1 MKIICIGKNY
11 ALHVEELKGE
21 IPEEPVVFMKP
32 DSALLLKN
40 KPFYLPDF
48 SNEIHHE
55 VEVVVRI
62 NKLGKNIC
70 EKFAHRYYNE
80 VGVGIDFTARDL
92 QNKLRAKGLPWE
104 KCKAFDGS
112 AVLGQFVSKE
122 KYSDLQKLNFHLDI
136 NGDTVQKGNT
146 KDMLFSIDQ
155 IVSHVS
161 KYVTLKIG
169 DCIYTGTPVGV
180 GAVKVGDR
188 LQAYL
193 EGELLL
199 DFEVK

>member
-11 ALHVEELKGE
+11 ALHVAELKGDM
-21 IPEEPVVFMKP
+21 PEEPVVFMKP
-32 DSALLLKN
+32 DSALLLNN

-48 SNEIHHE
+48 SKEIHHE
-55 VEVVVRI
+55 VEIVIRI
-62 NKLGKNIC
+62 NKLGKNIS
-70 EKFAHRYYNE
+70 ERFAHRYYNE

-112 AVLGQFVSKE
+112 AVLSPFLLKDKLV
-122 KYSDLQKLNFHLDI
+122 DLQDLDFHLDI
-136 NGDTVQKGNT
+136 NGETVQKGNT
-146 KDMLFSIDQ
+146 KEMLFTVDQ
-155 IVSHVS
+155 IIAHVS

-169 DCIYTGTPVGV
+169 DCIFTGTPVGV

-188 LQAYL
+188 LQAYV
-193 EGELLL
+193 ENKLLL

>member
-11 ALHVEELKGE
+11 ALHVAELKGD

-32 DSALLLKN
+32 DSALLLNN

-48 SNEIHHE
+48 SKEIHHE
-55 VEVVVRI
+55 VEIVIRI
-62 NKLGKNIC
+62 NKLGKNIS
-70 EKFAHRYYNE
+70 ERFAHRYYNE

-112 AVLGQFVSKE
+112 AVLSPFLLKDKLV
-122 KYSDLQKLNFHLDI
+122 DLQDLDFHLDI
-136 NGDTVQKGNT
+136 NGETVQKGNT
-146 KDMLFSIDQ
+146 KEMLFTVDQ
-155 IVSHVS
+155 IIAHVS

-169 DCIYTGTPVGV
+169 DCIFTGTPVGV

-188 LQAYL
+188 LQAYV
-193 EGELLL
+193 ENKLLL

>member
-1 MKIICIGKNY
+1 MKVICIGKNY
-11 ALHVEELKGE
+11 ALHVAELKGE

-32 DSALLLKN
+32 DSALLLNN

-48 SNEIHHE
+48 SDDVHHE

-62 NKLGKNIC
+62 NKLGKNIG
-70 EKFAHRYYNE
+70 ERFAHRYYNE

-92 QNKLRAKGLPWE
+92 QAKLRAKGLPWE

-112 AVLGQFVSKE
+112 AVLGQFVSKNAFV
-122 KYSDLQKLNFHLDI
+122 DLQKLNFHLDI
-136 NGDTVQKGNT
+136 NGATVQQGNT

-155 IVSHVS
+155 IIAHVS
-161 KYVTLKIG
+161 QYVTLKIG

-193 EGELLL
+193 EKELLL